1 MVPSCFSH
9 SSISSTLSNEPL
21 QPQSLISCIY
31 QTNLFNHSPTLLTL
45 TWSLSLS
52 SHSLYLHSSSSSS
65 SSPSLSTTISL
76 SPSSFSLFTPTSK
89 SISLPNSHKLKLHW
103 DFSKAK
109 YTPNSAQPISSF
121 YLAITCDGKLHFF
134 IGDLLD
140 DFARRA
146 KTVSLSD
153 PSLREDYSTTLLS
166 RREHVFERRNC
177 YVSRVEFL
185 GSQREIAVELCSGI
199 LKVSVDGE
207 VKLVVKRLAWKFR
220 GNERFFISGNAVDF
234 FWDVFNW
241 VKSEGSAGAG
251 GPGVFVFQVGEGGIW
266 PEVIGAEGKLMKRC
280 LSSSAAAG
288 GIGSTPAAAF
298 PAMSP
303 AGSNSSVLQWAEE
316 SSSDG
321 GRSSCSSSS
330 RSGGI
335 NGGFSLLL
343 YAWRKN

>member
-1 MVPSCFSH
+1 MSRESNSWDHNERSLLNCVAESWKSLSMERLNLLWSDSHGSSEETRGWLIIENYYDFEVNDSLELTTCQLLLSSLRFSMRIILMRIRINRFFCF
-9 SSISSTLSNEPL
+9 
-21 QPQSLISCIY
+21 
-31 QTNLFNHSPTLLTL
+31 LFCPTL
-45 TWSLSLS
+45 
-52 SHSLYLHSSSSSS
+52 
-65 SSPSLSTTISL
+65 I
-76 SPSSFSLFTPTSK
+76 
-89 SISLPNSHKLKLHW
+89 
-103 DFSKAK
+103 
-109 YTPNSAQPISSF
+109 
-121 YLAITCDGKLHFF
+121 
-134 IGDLLD
+134 
-140 DFARRA
+140 
-146 KTVSLSD
+146 
-153 PSLREDYSTTLLS
+153 
-166 RREHVFERRNC
+166 
-177 YVSRVEFL
+177 
-185 GSQREIAVELCSGI
+185 
-199 LKVSVDGE
+199 
-207 VKLVVKRLAWKFR
+207 
-220 GNERFFISGNAVDF
+220 RFFISGNAVDF